1 MNLEK
6 DLFLSA
12 LYLLPASTWAFV
24 IASLMRISLQSPVTQ
39 PSSSL
44 MIVSKS
50 SDNVN
55 IILFTEIFYFISN

>member
-24 IASLMRISLQSPVTQ
+24 IASLMRISLQ
-39 PSSSL
+39 

-55 IILFTEIFYFISN
+55 IILFSEIFYFISK